1 MGSFL
6 FVSSVAFLVLISSFA
21 TKSYLLTFLGLPFY
35 FILGFIVSSII
46 FYIGEVAS
54 GAGRPPVAGHMLNQ
68 LIHFKRLFD
77 YQIPLARKHHT
88 FRLLADSHSEI
99 YTVDPDNVEHIL
111 KTNFRNYGKG
121 DHHCDIMKDLFGDG
135 IFAVD
140 GDKWRYQR
148 KLASYEF
155 STKVL
160 RDFSS
165 DVFRS
170 NAAKFVNKIGEESRV
185 ELQDLLMK
193 TTMDSMFKVGFGVD
207 LNTLSGS
214 DETSNQFIK
223 AFDDSNVII
232 YWRYVDVLWR
242 IKRSLNIGLERNLK
256 NNIEIIDN
264 FVYKLI
270 QRKRDQM
277 KTEQGSKEDILSRF
291 LKSEEENMS
300 DKYLRDIILSFII
313 AGKDTSANTLTWFFY
328 MISKHPVIQEK
339 VAMEVRLATDIE
351 AADGLSVDEFIFKL
365 TDSAIDKMQYLHSAL
380 TETLRL
386 YPAVPLDG
394 KFASEDD
401 ILPDGNKIKKGDGVA
416 YMPYAMGRMAHI
428 WGEDAEEFRPERW
441 LQNGVF
447 QAESPFKFTAFQAG
461 PRICLGKEFAYRQM
475 KILAATLLFFFKF
488 KLVDGDE
495 DATYRTMFTLHKDKG
510 LNLHALK
517 L

>member
-1 MGSFL
+1 MGSLL
-6 FVSSVAFLVLISSFA
+6 FVSSVAFLVISSSFA

-35 FILGFIVSSII
+35 VVLGFIVSSLV
-46 FYIGEVAS
+46 FYVGEVVS
-54 GAGRPPVAGHMLNQ
+54 GVGRPPVAGHMLNQ

-77 YQIPLARKHHT
+77 CQIPLASKYHT
-88 FRLLADSHSEI
+88 FRLLADSHSEV
-99 YTVDPDNVEHIL
+99 YTVDPDNVKHIL

-121 DHHCDIMKDLFGDG
+121 DYHCDILKDLFGDG

-155 STKVL
+155 STKML

-170 NAAKFVNKIGEESRV
+170 NAAKLADKICEETQV

-193 TTMDSMFKVGFGVD
+193 TTMDSMLKVGFGVD
-207 LNTLSGS
+207 INTLSGS
-214 DETSNQFIK
+214 DETGNRFIK

-256 NNIEIIDN
+256 NNIKIIDN
-264 FVYKLI
+264 FVYRLI

-300 DKYLRDIILSFII
+300 DKYLRDIIPSFIT

-328 MISKHPVIQEK
+328 MISKHRLIQEK
-339 VAMEVRLATDIE
+339 VAMEVKSAIDVD
-351 AADGLSVDEFIFKL
+351 AADRLSVEEFVFKL
-365 TDSAIDKMQYLHSAL
+365 TNSAIDRMQYLHSAL

-416 YMPYAMGRMAHI
+416 YMPYAMGRMVYI

-461 PRICLGKEFAYRQM
+461 PRVCLGKEFAYRQM
-475 KILAATLLFFFKF
+475 KILAATLLFFFRF
-488 KLVDGDE
+488 ELVDGDE

-510 LNLHALK
+510 LNLHAVRR
-517 L
+517 